1 MGMVQ
6 KFPLKRRAELKRQL
20 RLWLD
25 MSWPRWR
32 INEGCWDLFNANPET
47 VDEIVA
53 EIRHEQG
60 GHMDISR
67 QDFAA
72 QQMVRLEA
80 LAARAQEEGNL
91 TVALNAY
98 RELHVLAGLH
108 GR

>member
-1 MGMVQ
+1 
-6 KFPLKRRAELKRQL
+6 
-20 RLWLD
+20 
-25 MSWPRWR
+25 
-32 INEGCWDLFNANPET
+32 
-47 VDEIVA
+47 
-53 EIRHEQG
+53 
-60 GHMDISR
+60 MDISR